1 MIIPKSC
8 FGMRDGPYEH
18 AQIISNVGAE
28 LHASLKR
35 RCAVLTHLSVAILRD
50 GLCAYPD
57 IAVVCD
63 GPQFL
68 DGHADKLLNP
78 QAIVEVF
85 SSSTEAADRGFKF
98 AQYRTIASL
107 QEYMLVSQ
115 AEARVE
121 IFARQKSG
129 GWALNEFLG
138 LNAVCRFE
146 SFDCEIPLAE
156 IYFDVNL
163 GGGQNL

>member
-1 MIIPKSC
+1 MAHMSTRK
-8 FGMRDGPYEH
+8 F
-18 AQIISNVGAE
+18 ISNVGAE

-50 GLCAYPD
+50 GLCAHPD

-78 QAIVEVF
+78 KAIVEVF

-98 AQYRTIASL
+98 AQYGRGRIDRL

-115 AEARVE
+115 AEAR
-121 IFARQKSG
+121 S
-129 GWALNEFLG
+129 
-138 LNAVCRFE
+138 
-146 SFDCEIPLAE
+146 
-156 IYFDVNL
+156 
-163 GGGQNL
+163 